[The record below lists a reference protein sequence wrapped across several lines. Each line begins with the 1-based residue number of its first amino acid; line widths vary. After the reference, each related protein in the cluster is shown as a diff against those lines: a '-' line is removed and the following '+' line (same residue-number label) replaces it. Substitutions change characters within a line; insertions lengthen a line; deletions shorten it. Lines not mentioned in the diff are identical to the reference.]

1 MVSISASC
9 YRDVAAFMST
19 SSHTELTRKACLAI
33 QYLELRRAL
42 LNPVAHERVVAFST
56 SLHTTQWLEAI
67 VATKLLPGILA
78 A

>member
-42 LNPVAHERVVAFST
+42 LNPVAH
-56 SLHTTQWLEAI
+56 
-67 VATKLLPGILA
+67 
-78 A
+78 